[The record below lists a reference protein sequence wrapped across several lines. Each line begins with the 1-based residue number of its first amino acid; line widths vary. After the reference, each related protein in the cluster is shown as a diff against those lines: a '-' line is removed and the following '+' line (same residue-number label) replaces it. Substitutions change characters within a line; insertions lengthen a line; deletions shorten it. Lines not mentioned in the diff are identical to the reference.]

1 MTRWWR
7 SPQFVILLVV
17 FLVVIAAQVRTVLSA
32 IYLTRHTLPAT
43 LRAASL
49 TPADEAVYLQLAG
62 LDPENRQLYLRIAAQ
77 CNPRDPR
84 PLLDLG
90 LNAEMNSQWQ
100 QAEEDF
106 KRAAQ
111 IDTGLQPSWML
122 ANFYF

>member
-1 MTRWWR
+1 MTHMGGPMTRWWR
-7 SPQFVILLVV
+7 SPHFVLFLFALVA
-17 FLVVIAAQVRTVLSA
+17 VISAELRIVLSA

-49 TPADEAVYLQLAG
+49 TPADEAVCLQLAG

-90 LNAEMNSQWQ
+90 LNAEMNSQW
-100 QAEEDF
+100 
-106 KRAAQ
+106 
-111 IDTGLQPSWML
+111 
-122 ANFYF
+122 